1 MTNASTLMIA
11 IEPGVAD
18 KLATLAQRRGVD
30 ASTIAAEAIARRVD
44 EELEFLDFI
53 QAGEDSIARGD
64 YLTQDEMEAWF
75 AQRHKTAN
83 AA

>member
-1 MTNASTLMIA
+1 MTNASTLMIE

-18 KLATLAQRRGVD
+18 KLATLAQHHGVD

-75 AQRHKTAN
+75 AQRHKTAD

>member
-11 IEPGVAD
+11 LKPGVAD

-30 ASTIAAEAIARRVD
+30 ANTIAAEAIELRV
-44 EELEFLDFI
+44 EEEIEFMDFI

-75 AQRHKTAN
+75 AQRHKTAD

>member
-53 QAGEDSIARGD
+53 QAGEDSIALGD

-75 AQRHKTAN
+75 AQRHKTAD